1 MKRSLPIFTAFL
13 LFQISVGA
21 RPMAAQVTLDAG
33 VKGGLSL
40 ARVSV
45 AGFDRSWSTLA
56 RPSLGVFLSINLS
69 HRFAI
74 QPEVYW
80 LTQGGSV
87 RTTVISDP
95 VPFLLESRHSLSYL
109 HIPVLAKIHPVAGG
123 AFRPV
128 LFAGPAVDV
137 LLSAV
142 YRVYEDGVLMD
153 EHNVRDSFKPTN
165 FAVVGGAGLETRLDK
180 VLLIFEA
187 RYCLGLAD
195 IYIPSS
201 ILFGEALPDHSHRTR
216 ALLFQVG
223 VGF

>member
-87 RTTVISDP
+87 RTIVISDP
-95 VPFLLESRHSLSYL
+95 DPFLLESRHSLSYL
-109 HIPVLAKIHPVAGG
+109 HIPVLAKIRPVAGG

-137 LLSAV
+137 LLRAV
-142 YRVYEDGVLMD
+142 YTVSGLGVLD
-153 EHNVRDSFKPTN
+153 VYDVRDSFKPTN

-201 ILFGEALPDHSHRTR
+201 ILLGEALPDHSHRTR
-216 ALLFQVG
+216 TLLFQVG